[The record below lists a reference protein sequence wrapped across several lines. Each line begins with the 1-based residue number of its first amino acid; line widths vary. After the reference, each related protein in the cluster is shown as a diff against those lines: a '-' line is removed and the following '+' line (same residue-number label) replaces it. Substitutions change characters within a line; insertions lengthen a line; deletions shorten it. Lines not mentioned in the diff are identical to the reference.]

1 MDVFEA
7 RFSRS
12 LFDLLGSRIAEETD
26 KLVSTA
32 APDHAGYMA
41 RVGFIRGLK
50 AAMSEARELEAQ
62 MSKPEAT
69 SEARLLRQSYET

>member
-12 LFDLLGSRIAEETD
+12 LFDLLEGRIADETD

-41 RVGFIRGLK
+41 RVGFIRGIK
-50 AAMSEARELEAQ
+50 AAMGEARELEAQ

-69 SEARLLRQSYET
+69 SETRAPRQGYET